1 MSFQKLLCQSDLTWE
16 VEEMEDQDLKNK
28 FTSDSLVNNL
38 LDSNLLVSNLL
49 VSDSVTNEDHDIF
62 ASHEN
67 RDFLTDERTNLTIL
81 ANDIDIFPN
90 FFVFQNQEGLSNGDD
105 ISTFEVQPVVYI
117 INTFTVICLSLQT
130 NSRNFS
136 C

>member
-1 MSFQKLLCQSDLTWE
+1 MSFEEILCHSDLIL
-16 VEEMEDQDLKNK
+16 EMEETVNQEKKKK
-28 FTSDSLVNNL
+28 FTSDSIVNNSQ
-38 LDSNLLVSNLL
+38 DGNLLVSNLL

-62 ASHEN
+62 ASPEN